1 MSRPVVLT
9 QEGERDPWVRMMKAN
24 ADIQYYIGIHRRRT
38 SRHRGTS
45 WGFLRTKKG
54 V

>member
-1 MSRPVVLT
+1 MNQLDT
-9 QEGERDPWVRMMKAN
+9 RDPVLRHIRAM